1 MIGPTDKEFDTI
13 FDIICLENNIKNKN
27 LLKLCIHD
35 VITNY
40 NNDYLSFRE
49 YEYHKAIYDN
59 FYDDEIENF
68 EDDEEI
74 YKNIIEYEIEYYK
87 ALSENKTNKIKNIIT
102 MYNNKID

>member
-1 MIGPTDKEFDTI
+1 MIGPTDKEFDNI

-35 VITNY
+35 VISNY

-49 YEYHKAIYDN
+49 YDYHKTIYDN
-59 FYDDEIENF
+59 FYNNTDDEIYE
-68 EDDEEI
+68 
-74 YKNIIEYEIEYYK
+74 NIIEYEIEYYN
-87 ALSENKTNKIKNIIT
+87 ALYENKSDKIKKIIT